1 MNVEVTLTLPNAL
14 VEHAKQMGHSTQRRV
29 EDVLVDTLKFTEL
42 LWPLLENLPTPT
54 FAQDMTGFSNQ
65 EILALAS
72 LTMDEIQDKRLE
84 TLQTKGKQTDLSE
97 AERYELMALMQIYQI
112 GQLRKSEGLVEA
124 VRRGLRPPLA
134 P

>member
-54 FAQDMTGFSNQ
+54 FAQDMTGFS
-65 EILALAS
+65 
-72 LTMDEIQDKRLE
+72 
-84 TLQTKGKQTDLSE
+84 
-97 AERYELMALMQIYQI
+97 
-112 GQLRKSEGLVEA
+112 
-124 VRRGLRPPLA
+124 
-134 P
+134 